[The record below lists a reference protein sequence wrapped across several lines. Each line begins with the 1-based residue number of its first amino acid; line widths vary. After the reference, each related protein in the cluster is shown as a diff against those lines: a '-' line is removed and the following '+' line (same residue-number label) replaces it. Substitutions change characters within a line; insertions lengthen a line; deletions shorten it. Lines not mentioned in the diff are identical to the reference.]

1 MNQSQPRLTEGWTDE
16 DRRAHANLRR
26 PPVRR
31 ATARNRPGAQRGLY
45 TTDPNPRVGCVLLRD
60 GQVVGE
66 GWHERAGEPHAEPRA
81 LAMAGEAA
89 RGATAYVTLEPCDHQ
104 GRTPPCTL
112 ALIEA
117 GVARVVY
124 ALEDPNP
131 QVAGAGATRLRAHGI
146 EVTGGLM
153 AAASEALN
161 PGYVRRMR
169 TGTPLVRVKVAASLD
184 GHTALASGESRWI
197 TSPAARKDA
206 QTFRA
211 RSSAIV
217 TGVGTILADDP
228 AMNVRIEESDRQ
240 PLRVVLDS
248 NLRTPSDARVINR
261 EGRVLVIGTNDDA
274 PRRSSLERQGVEV
287 QILPATDGR
296 PDLAAVL
303 VLLGER
309 GMNEIWVEAGPTLA
323 GAFVRARLC
332 DELIVYVAPALLGEG
347 ARPLLDLPPLQRL
360 DDKLTLRFADCRTVG
375 DDLRIT
381 AVMV

>member
-1 MNQSQPRLTEGWTDE
+1 MS
-16 DRRAHANLRR
+16 RAFAL
-26 PPVRR
+26 
-31 ATARNRPGAQRGLY
+31 AQRGLY
-45 TTDPNPRVGCVLLRD
+45 TTDPNPRVGCVLVRD

-66 GWHERAGEPHAEPRA
+66 GWHERAGQAHAEPRA
-81 LAMAGEAA
+81 LAAAGAAA

-104 GRTPPCTL
+104 GRTPPCTR

-124 ALEDPNP
+124 ALDDPNP
-131 QVAGAGATRLRAHGI
+131 LVAGGGAARLRQHGI
-146 EVTGGLM
+146 AVSGGLM
-153 AAASEALN
+153 AAACEALN
-161 PGYVRRMR
+161 PGYLRRMR
-169 TGTPLVRVKVAASLD
+169 TGMPFVRVKLASSLD

-197 TSPAARKDA
+197 TSKQARQDA

-228 AMNVRIEESDRQ
+228 ALNVRIDESDRQ

-248 NLRTPSDARVINR
+248 QLRTPADARVIDR
-261 EGRVLVIGTNDDA
+261 EGPVLVIGVTDNA
-274 PRRSSLERQGVEV
+274 ARRRALELQQVQVE
-287 QILPATDGR
+287 IIPAAGAR

-303 VLLGER
+303 ALLGQR

-323 GAFVRARLC
+323 GAFVRARLF
-332 DELIVYVAPALLGEG
+332 DELIVYIAPSLLGAG
-347 ARPLLDLPPLQRL
+347 ARPLLDLPSLQHL
-360 DDKLTLRFADCRTVG
+360 EEKMSLRFTDSRTVG

-381 AVMV
+381 AVGA

>member
-1 MNQSQPRLTEGWTDE
+1 MQPLAAQPGWTDE
-16 DRRAHANLRR
+16 DRRAMS
-26 PPVRR
+26 R
-31 ATARNRPGAQRGLY
+31 AFALAQRGLY
-45 TTDPNPRVGCVLLRD
+45 TTDPNPRVGCVLMRD

-66 GWHERAGEPHAEPRA
+66 GWHERAGEAHAEPRA
-81 LAMAGEAA
+81 LAAAGAAA
-89 RGATAYVTLEPCDHQ
+89 RGATAYVTLEPCNHQ

-131 QVAGAGATRLRAHGI
+131 LVAGSGATRLREHGI
-146 EVTGGLM
+146 SVAGGLM
-153 AAASEALN
+153 AAACEALN

-169 TGTPLVRVKVAASLD
+169 TGMPFVRVKLAASLD

-197 TSPAARKDA
+197 TSKEARRDA
-206 QTFRA
+206 QGFRA

-228 AMNVRIEESDRQ
+228 ALNVRLDDSDRQ

-248 NLRTPSDARVINR
+248 QLRTPPDARVIDK
-261 EGRVLVIGTNDDA
+261 EGRVLVIGTTDHA
-274 PRRSSLERQGVEV
+274 ARRKALELQQVEV
-287 QILPATDGR
+287 QV
-296 PDLAAVL
+296 LAAREGRLDLVEVL
-303 VLLGER
+303 AMLGKR

-323 GAFVRARLC
+323 GAFVRSRLF
-332 DELIVYVAPALLGEG
+332 DELIVYIAPALLGQG
-347 ARPLLDLPPLQRL
+347 ARPLLDLPPLKSL
-360 DDKLTLRFADCRTVG
+360 EEKMSLRFTDCRSVG

-381 AVMV
+381 AMQA